1 MTTRKLLAVIA
12 TSTALLAW
20 IPAAQAA
27 TQYAATRIYLNG
39 ADVTNPVH
47 TAAMDPSSH
56 QPTTYMPIYYA
67 EQVLSKLGITSGWD
81 GHTWSLTVPASL
93 TPNLDNPSTG
103 ANQMAISI
111 NGTVVQTAPKV
122 VAVDP
127 ASGQQTTFIP
137 IYYLSQVLNRLNVT
151 STWDGTNWRLTQV
164 TPVTQTAMAN
174 SMWDVFNSTTW
185 DVNTHPTM
193 AQAGVTPTSGT
204 VTAGD
209 VATWLADWAG
219 KAKGVTAT
227 WGPNNGKWIPYNL
240 QYEASSDPYTWASI
254 NGLYQGTGVTS
265 ASSVIGQTEVNQIVS
280 NLKWWLNGDKV
291 VNGVNYLHVPFY
303 SNYTMWLSDTTTAGG
318 STGMIP
324 ISAYQSTLADETR
337 YYDEITAKVVGTTI
351 DLTLPNTTNSA
362 SNSAWDVVDGQWEYG
377 GWQSKD
383 NRGGKTIQVPNSG
396 TYGLDISESTLN
408 SKMYLEGLESMYVNL
423 NGIPQFSQPYADG
436 LGQSPPTK

>member
-1 MTTRKLLAVIA
+1 MIA

-111 NGTVVQTAPKV
+111 NGVTVQTAPKV
-122 VAVDP
+122 VALDP

-137 IYYLSQVLNRLNVT
+137 IYYLSQVLNRLSVT
-151 STWDGTNWRLTQV
+151 STWDGTNWRLTRT
-164 TPVTQTAMAN
+164 TPVTQMSMAN
-174 SMWDVFNSTTW
+174 TMWTTFTGTTF
-185 DVNTHPTM
+185 DVNAHPTM
-193 AQAGVTPTSGT
+193 AQVGVNPTSAP
-204 VTAGD
+204 VTAGN

-227 WGPNNGKWIPYNL
+227 WGPNNGKWVPYNL

-254 NGLYQGTGVTS
+254 NGLYQGTSVTS
-265 ASSVIGQTEVNQIVS
+265 ASSVIAQSEVNQIVS

-303 SNYTMWLSDTTTAGG
+303 SGYMLWLTETNNK
-318 STGMIP
+318 
-324 ISAYQSTLADETR
+324 ISQSNYQSYLGDETR
-337 YYDEITAKVVGTTI
+337 YYDQVTAKVNGSTI
-351 DLTLPNTTNSA
+351 NLTLPNTTNST
-362 SNSAWDVVDGQWEYG
+362 SNSAWYVVDGYWEYG
-377 GWQSKD
+377 GWQAKD
-383 NRGGKTIQVPNSG
+383 NRGGKTIQIPNAG

-408 SKMYLEGLESMYVNL
+408 SKMYLEGVGSMYVNL
-423 NGIPQFSQPYADG
+423 NGMPQFSQPYADG
-436 LGQSPPTK
+436 FGQNPPVK